1 MTSYALVNKM
11 NVVILVL
18 EDCEE
23 NLNDTDATTLLGSIE
38 DWEKYYTNQLNHPN
52 VRFKRCY
59 DYENNLRGKYPNV
72 GDVFNIEHNVFTS
85 ALNWEW

>member
-1 MTSYALVNKM
+1 M

-38 DWEKYYTNQLNHPN
+38 VWEKYYTNQLNHPN
-52 VRFKRCY
+52 VHFKRCY
-59 DYENNLRGKYPNV
+59 DYDNNIRGKYPQI
-72 GDVFNIEHNVFTS
+72 GDVFNREHNVFTS
-85 ALNWEW
+85 QPPWLW